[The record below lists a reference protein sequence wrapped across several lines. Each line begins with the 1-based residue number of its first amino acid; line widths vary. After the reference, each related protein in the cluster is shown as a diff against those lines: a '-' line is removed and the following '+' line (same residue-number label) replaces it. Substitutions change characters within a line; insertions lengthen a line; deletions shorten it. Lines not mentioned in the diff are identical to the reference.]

1 MLIRG
6 IYSQQRRRW
15 MREIKIDR
23 KFLSLNTSAHNL
35 LSFSSSAFINILLF
49 DHHHKKCIQRCC
61 FSSRNN
67 RYKKKSSNSHMRIVR
82 CVHGVRYCLN
92 KMQNCHKAKIT
103 HTFFINIGCKYQQSS
118 SSSLKQFQNWKFTIY
133 IQLRAMCGIWCKKK
147 EEVWRGDTL
156 NNSSLMYAYERA
168 ARIDERWRRTFIDLF
183 IRRWQL
189 KHFTI
194 FHHSQSSREKCENW
208 ADVWMGKVNEM
219 RRR

>member
-103 HTFFINIGCKYQQSS
+103 HTFFINIGCKHQQ
-118 SSSLKQFQNWKFTIY
+118 SSLKQFQNWKFTIY

-147 EEVWRGDTL
+147 ERNEEVIL
-156 NNSSLMYAYERA
+156 
-168 ARIDERWRRTFIDLF
+168 
-183 IRRWQL
+183 
-189 KHFTI
+189 
-194 FHHSQSSREKCENW
+194 
-208 ADVWMGKVNEM
+208 
-219 RRR
+219 

>member
-103 HTFFINIGCKYQQSS
+103 HTFSPSS
-118 SSSLKQFQNWKFTIY
+118 STLAANTSS
-133 IQLRAMCGIWCKKK
+133 
-147 EEVWRGDTL
+147 
-156 NNSSLMYAYERA
+156 
-168 ARIDERWRRTFIDLF
+168 RR
-183 IRRWQL
+183 RRWSNFRIENLRYIYNYAQCVASDAKKRSMKRWYFKQL
-189 KHFTI
+189 KLDVCIWESSTNRWKVEENIYRFIHSTVTVEALYHF
-194 FHHSQSSREKCENW
+194 SSFAIE
-208 ADVWMGKVNEM
+208 
-219 RRR
+219 